1 MSRNQLSVETLADI
15 YSAWCQALPP
25 TQVAKALRIK
35 LSTVIAEYVQL
46 DDQLTHYSV
55 TNSTNFSNRNKE
67 TSHG

>member
-1 MSRNQLSVETLADI
+1 MSRAQLSVETLSHI

-35 LSTVIAEYVQL
+35 VSTVIAEYVQL
-46 DDQLTHYSV
+46 DDHLTHYSV
-55 TNSTNFSNRNKE
+55 TNQPTSSTTKE

>member
-1 MSRNQLSVETLADI
+1 
-15 YSAWCQALPP
+15 
-25 TQVAKALRIK
+25 VAKALRIK